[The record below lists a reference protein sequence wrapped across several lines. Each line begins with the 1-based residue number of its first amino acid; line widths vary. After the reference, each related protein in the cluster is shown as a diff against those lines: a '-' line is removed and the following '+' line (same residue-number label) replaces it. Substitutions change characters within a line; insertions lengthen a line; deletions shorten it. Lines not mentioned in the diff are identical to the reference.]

1 MARTAR
7 SGFLETRSARLRLTP
22 QPKPY
27 WCRTGHEGV
36 HLGYR
41 RRKPRGSDSNGSW
54 LVRRYT
60 GDGYVVE
67 AFGEADD
74 FADADGASIFTYQQA
89 MIKAGAELSEIQ
101 KKSRYTVNDAV
112 DDSIQWARVHR
123 KHPKDSEVK
132 LKAYLVKFFDGKLVE
147 DLQPIDFQQW
157 LAWAITYKPT
167 GRRKLR
173 VKANNA
179 IKALPDEDTV
189 ESKRKRQATLNRVIN
204 IVKACLNHAYRHS
217 GKVSSDNAWRR
228 LQRFRGV
235 DSARLQWLTNAQ
247 SKRLINACEPE
258 FRKIVQAGLLTGAR
272 WSELRALKVRDFDSR
287 SGTIHITASK
297 ANKPRRIPL
306 TEEGQAIFAA
316 WTAGR
321 PDKQNLFLRPD
332 GSAWGEQDQKRPM
345 KAACINSKLPV
356 VGFHALRHSYA
367 SALVQAGVPLA
378 IVAEALGHSDTR
390 MVSKHY
396 GHLSPSHVADA
407 IRANLPSLGI
417 TVQSKVRSIHR

>member
-7 SGFLETRSARLRLTP
+7 SGYLETRTARLRLTP

-27 WCRTGHEGV
+27 WCRTGREGV

-41 RRKPRGSDSNGSW
+41 RRKPRGADSNGSW

-60 GDGYVVE
+60 GNGYEVE
-67 AFGEADD
+67 AFAEADD
-74 FADADGASIFTYQQA
+74 FAEADGASVLTYQQA
-89 MIKAGAELSEIQ
+89 MTKAGVELSEIQ
-101 KKSRYTVNDAV
+101 KKTRYTVNDAV
-112 DDSIQWARVHR
+112 DDYIEWAKIHR

-132 LKAYLVKFFDGKLVE
+132 LKAYLVKYFDGKLVE
-147 DLQPIDFQQW
+147 DLQPSDFQKW
-157 LAWAITYKPT
+157 LTWAITHKPT
-167 GRRKLR
+167 GRRKR
-173 VKANNA
+173 TSKANSA
-179 IKALPDEDTV
+179 AKALPADDATET
-189 ESKRKRQATLNRVIN
+189 KRKRQATLNRVIN
-204 IVKACLNHAYRHS
+204 IVKACLNHAYHHS

-228 LQRFRGV
+228 LKRFKGV
-235 DSARLQWLTNAQ
+235 DSARLQWLTNAH
-247 SKRLINACEPE
+247 SKRLINACEPD

-306 TEEGQAIFAA
+306 TEEGQSIFSS
-316 WTAGR
+316 WTVGS
-321 PDKQNLFLRPD
+321 PEGQTLLLRSD

-345 KAACINSKLPV
+345 KAACINAKIAV

-417 TVQSKVRSIHR
+417 KAETKIIPFK